1 MSVMAMTTDPDQ
13 GTMADRRSPRRR
25 CIATGRE
32 HDRAR
37 LVRFVAGPDGTVVP
51 DIQAVL
57 PGRGTWVTADRE
69 HIERVSANR
78 GALWRVG
85 RVPDGLVDQI
95 DALLAAR
102 CQSFIGLAR
111 RAGQLAVGFD
121 SVRALLAARR
131 VGAVVTAMD
140 AAEDGRAKID
150 RLGAAVMP
158 DVPTIDVMTR
168 FEMGAAIGRAE
179 SVHMAFHPGRL
190 ADQLVGEAA
199 RLARF
204 RRQDPV
210 AIGSE
215 IVREAGAE

>member
-1 MSVMAMTTDPDQ
+1 MAMTTDLDQ
-13 GTMADRRSPRRR
+13 GTAADRRSPRRR
-25 CIATGRE
+25 CVATGRE
-32 HDRAR
+32 RDRAH
-37 LVRFVAGPDGTVVP
+37 LVRFVAAPDGTVVP

-57 PGRGTWVTADRE
+57 PGRGTWVSADRE
-69 HIERVSANR
+69 HIECVSAKR

-95 DALLAAR
+95 EALLVAR

-121 SVRALLAARR
+121 SARALVAARR
-131 VGAVVTAMD
+131 VGAVVTARD
-140 AAEDGRAKID
+140 AAENGRAKID
-150 RLGAAVMP
+150 RLGAAVTP

-168 FEMGAAIGRAE
+168 FELGAAIGRAE
-179 SVHMAFHPGRL
+179 SVHMALQPGRL

-204 RRQDPV
+204 RRQEP
-210 AIGSE
+210 ATNGSGN
-215 IVREAGAE
+215 VREAGAE

>member
-102 CQSFIGLAR
+102 CHDDRVRGFGFEIV
-111 RAGQLAVGFD
+111 AGDYFN
-121 SVRALLAARR
+121 
-131 VGAVVTAMD
+131 
-140 AAEDGRAKID
+140 
-150 RLGAAVMP
+150 
-158 DVPTIDVMTR
+158 
-168 FEMGAAIGRAE
+168 
-179 SVHMAFHPGRL
+179 
-190 ADQLVGEAA
+190 QLVA
-199 RLARF
+199 R
-204 RRQDPV
+204 QV
-210 AIGSE
+210 GQ
-215 IVREAGAE
+215 IVKGLNAVFS